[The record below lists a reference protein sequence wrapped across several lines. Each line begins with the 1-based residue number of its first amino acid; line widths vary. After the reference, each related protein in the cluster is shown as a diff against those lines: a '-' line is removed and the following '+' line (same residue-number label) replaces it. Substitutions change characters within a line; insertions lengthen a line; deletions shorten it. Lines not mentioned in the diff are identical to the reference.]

1 MRCPF
6 CGCQDDRV
14 VDSRGVRDGAVI
26 RRRRVCEKCDR
37 RFTTYE
43 SIEES
48 TPIIVKKDGR
58 RQSYE
63 RQKFLRGI
71 FTACQKRPVS
81 RAVIESGVDA
91 IEATLFEGLS
101 PEVASTELGEAAS
114 EFLRRTDPVAYVR
127 FASVYRSF
135 TDVGQFAREV
145 QEVRGDTPV
154 TPPPSGEG

>member
-58 RQSYE
+58 
-63 RQKFLRGI
+63 
-71 FTACQKRPVS
+71 
-81 RAVIESGVDA
+81 
-91 IEATLFEGLS
+91 
-101 PEVASTELGEAAS
+101 
-114 EFLRRTDPVAYVR
+114 
-127 FASVYRSF
+127 
-135 TDVGQFAREV
+135 
-145 QEVRGDTPV
+145 
-154 TPPPSGEG
+154 